1 MSFRGIADVEASS
14 NSVHVLP
21 AFPIIVIIGNDRHVC
36 FYAFK
41 HQNCES
47 AYSLMHECE
56 DSEWAYHQAELTV
69 PYFIC
74 GYSGNLNGG
83 PNMRSL
89 TLIPC

>member
-1 MSFRGIADVEASS
+1 MSKPPVIVST
-14 NSVHVLP
+14 VLP
-21 AFPIIVIIGNDRHVC
+21 FPIIVIIGNDRHVC

-47 AYSLMHECE
+47 AFSLMHECE

-74 GYSGNLNGG
+74 GYSGESER
-83 PNMRSL
+83 RSQHAFAH
-89 TLIPC
+89 